1 MAVRLECT
9 FGTRFD
15 MVPFSELVQ
24 RRHVIASK
32 ELGIQEKENRFGC
45 RIRGLSSAKGEADEH
60 SLIRVE
66 YVAVNAEN
74 GTR

>member
-1 MAVRLECT
+1 M
-9 FGTRFD
+9 
-15 MVPFSELVQ
+15 
-24 RRHVIASK
+24 
-32 ELGIQEKENRFGC
+32 ENRFGC